1 MKIIIFPETNYLY
14 KMSNTHTSIH
24 DNFIRAILSSKTIAT
39 EYFRNYLPESISS
52 KLNFSTLTQ
61 IPDTY
66 LSDQLK
72 KSISDIVFSCEKNDT
87 PDVVKICLLIEHKS
101 YPDKYTPLQIGHYI
115 FSGLQKQVENKEE
128 LSIIIPVLLY
138 HGKGK
143 WKYQTLA
150 SLFKNPEPEWK
161 QYLPDFEYI
170 YNNLGEISDEQ
181 VETLNNKF
189 LLASILALKHSFEK
203 EWLKLNARRILLL
216 ISEESEKLQKS
227 FVIYLFINSGLE
239 EEAIEEI
246 IHSLPIT
253 LKDTIMNTLDIF
265 IEKGKKI
272 GMERGIQTGIEIAK
286 LDFVESLLRNTD
298 FSTVKI
304 AELTGVS
311 EMIVNSVLKQIN
323 DQQ

>member
-1 MKIIIFPETNYLY
+1 
-14 KMSNTHTSIH
+14 MSNTHTSIH
-24 DNFIRAILSSKTIAT
+24 DNFIRAILASKSIAT
-39 EYFRNYLPESISS
+39 EYFRNYLPEHISA

-66 LSDQLK
+66 LSVQLR
-72 KSISDIVFSCEKNDT
+72 KSISDVVFSCEKNNT
-87 PDVVKICLLIEHKS
+87 SGQVKICLLLEHKS
-101 YPDKYTPLQIGHYI
+101 YPDKYTPFQIGSYI

-143 WKYQTLA
+143 WRYQTVS

-161 QYLPDFEYI
+161 QYLPDFEYV
-170 YNNLGEISDEQ
+170 YNNLGNISDEQ

-203 EWLKLNARRILLL
+203 DWLKLNAHRVLLM
-216 ISEESEKLQKS
+216 IEEESEKLQKS
-227 FVIYLFINSGLE
+227 FVIYLFSNSGLE
-239 EEAIEEI
+239 EQEIEEVLE
-246 IHSLPIT
+246 SLPT
-253 LKDTIMNTLDIF
+253 MLKDTIMNTLDIF

-272 GMERGIQTGIEIAK
+272 GIEKGIEIGK
-286 LDFVESLLRNTD
+286 LDVVENLLRNTD

-311 EMIVNSVLKQIN
+311 EVIVNRIFNQIN
-323 DQQ
+323 GHR